1 MTATAE
7 RVLQDIKRLPAA
19 DLRELW
25 RLVSQ
30 LVVEKNSPPLSP
42 APQVSDEEFAAA
54 LDEVTGCTAGSHSL
68 DRLLEERRQD
78 LAQEQAGLDARARER
93 ARG

>member
-1 MTATAE
+1 VSEQSVCRRQPWGYVPPMTPTAE

-19 DLRELW
+19 DLCELW
-25 RLVSQ
+25 RQINQ

-54 LDEVTGCTAGSHSL
+54 LDEVTGCTAG
-68 DRLLEERRQD
+68 Q
-78 LAQEQAGLDARARER
+78 
-93 ARG
+93 